1 MKCIVKPV
9 FPPTVR
15 TLHHHIRTHT
25 HMSSSATQNDAGA
38 LSQPPAASQP
48 ASQLSASSQALQ
60 TPARSVLR
68 ARVALACV
76 EEWLGTIECDALDGV
91 LPDVA
96 ACVAEERASV
106 AEVGDAEPG
115 STVATY
121 ALWGRLLARWP
132 AVRVSST
139 VSSFYRGTL
148 FIYHTLLT
156 QVL

>member
-1 MKCIVKPV
+1 
-9 FPPTVR
+9 
-15 TLHHHIRTHT
+15 
-25 HMSSSATQNDAGA
+25 MSSSATQNDAGA
-38 LSQPPAASQP
+38 LSQPPA

-115 STVATY
+115 SAVATH